1 MICEET
7 ISVSRKRVIAVSG
20 AGGFIGSHLSEWAE
34 KEGDVVLVELGREL
48 FDSGELSSSL
58 EACETVVHLAGM
70 NRGDDDEIYGTNVR
84 LAEQLVEA
92 LTVEKLRP
100 NVVYVSSIQ
109 RDSSN
114 AYGRSK
120 REAEKIFQEW
130 AERVGASLS
139 ILIVPNVFGTGCR
152 AFYNSVVATF
162 CHQLSNGDEPK
173 VFGDRELEL
182 LDVEILIQEIVG
194 IIKNPPTGT
203 DFFRITGMGRISTS
217 ELLQLLSSFQSDS
230 FDEKVLLDLADPLY
244 SALYRTFLSY
254 AESK

>member
-1 MICEET
+1 M
-7 ISVSRKRVIAVSG
+7 SRKRVIAVSG

-162 CHQLSNGDEPK
+162 CNKGS
-173 VFGDRELEL
+173 
-182 LDVEILIQEIVG
+182 
-194 IIKNPPTGT
+194 
-203 DFFRITGMGRISTS
+203 
-217 ELLQLLSSFQSDS
+217 
-230 FDEKVLLDLADPLY
+230 
-244 SALYRTFLSY
+244 
-254 AESK
+254 